1 MISEIVGRC
10 DREINCGYHFS
21 PKMYFKNECVTYTPL
36 LTSNYKQEKKETT
49 FHDKVD
55 LNQSL
60 KSNVNNNFIE
70 YLKSI
75 FPTDKVENVIK
86 IYNVGTATF
95 WNNATIFWQIDNL
108 KKIRS
113 GKMIVYSKNGKRSKI
128 INWMH
133 SYLIKNKKI
142 REFNLSQ
149 CFFGLHLVNENS
161 NAIAIVESEKTACIM
176 SILFDK
182 YIWLAAGS
190 LNGLNEKKLNPIKDR
205 KIILYPDLG
214 ASNLNETPYIQWKK
228 KSDYF
233 SKKGYNI
240 STSNLLETKATE
252 EQKIKGYDIADYF
265 LQINKERII
274 IRNSKSENLDKLL
287 KQNNHLKYLI
297 EEFDLE
303 LIR

>member
-21 PKMYFKNECVTYTPL
+21 PKMYFKNECVTYSPL

-75 FPTDKVENVIK
+75 FPTDKVEKVIK
-86 IYNVGTATF
+86 LYNVGTATF

-113 GKMIVYSKNGKRSKI
+113 GKIIVYSKDGKRSKI

-133 SYLIKNKKI
+133 SYLIKKNKI

-190 LNGLNEKKLNPIKDR
+190 LNGLNEKKL
-205 KIILYPDLG
+205 
-214 ASNLNETPYIQWKK
+214 IQ
-228 KSDYF
+228 
-233 SKKGYNI
+233 
-240 STSNLLETKATE
+240 
-252 EQKIKGYDIADYF
+252 
-265 LQINKERII
+265 
-274 IRNSKSENLDKLL
+274 
-287 KQNNHLKYLI
+287 
-297 EEFDLE
+297 
-303 LIR
+303 